1 MTYAD
6 IRVQKKDGIVLLT
19 LNRPDKLNAV
29 TWNSWREISQAVREL
44 DEDDEARVLVVT
56 GSGRGFCSGTDLAAA
71 AAAAAAG
78 KEPAAGSRRER
89 LRSRFLATAT
99 ILACHKPTI
108 AAVNGV
114 AAGGG
119 LSLCLACDVRI
130 ASQEA
135 RFSAIWSRRALV
147 PDFGCSH
154 LLPRI
159 VGMSKALELMYTGE
173 TIDAQEALTIGL
185 VSQVVAA
192 DELMPTAMALAERI
206 AKGPPIAIELA
217 KRLAYRSWREE
228 LEAQAEYEEYLQ
240 RLCIESED
248 AQEGVLSFL
257 EKRKPVFKGR

>member
-1 MTYAD
+1 MAYTD
-6 IRVQKKDGIVLLT
+6 IRVEKKDGIVLLT

-29 TWNSWREISQAVREL
+29 TWNSWREITQAVQEVG
-44 DEDDEARVLVVT
+44 EDDEARVLVVT
-56 GSGRGFCSGTDLAAA
+56 GSGPGFCSGTDLAAA
-71 AAAAAAG
+71 AASGGAAPTAS
-78 KEPAAGSRRER
+78 SRRER
-89 LRSRFLATAT
+89 VHSRYLAAAD
-99 ILACHKPTI
+99 ILACPKPSI

-119 LSLCLACDVRI
+119 LSLCLACDIRI

-159 VGMSKALELMYTGE
+159 VGMGKALELIYTGQM
-173 TIDAQEALTIGL
+173 IDAQEALAIGL
-185 VSQVVAA
+185 VSQVAAA

-206 AKGPPIAIELA
+206 AKGPPMAIELA
-217 KRLAYRSWREE
+217 KRLAYRGWRQE

-248 AQEGVLSFL
+248 AQEGVRSFL
-257 EKRKPVFKGR
+257 EKREPDFKGR

>member
-1 MTYAD
+1 MAYTD
-6 IRVQKKDGIVLLT
+6 IRVEKKDGIVVLT

-29 TWNSWREISQAVREL
+29 TWNSWWEITQAVQEVR
-44 DEDDEARVLVVT
+44 EDDEARVLVVT

-71 AAAAAAG
+71 AAG
-78 KEPAAGSRRER
+78 GGETPAEGSRCER
-89 LRSRFLATAT
+89 LRSRYLAAADL
-99 ILACHKPTI
+99 LACPKPTI

-119 LSLCLACDVRI
+119 LSLCLACDIRI

-159 VGMSKALELMYTGE
+159 VGMSKALELMYTGQV
-173 TIDAQEALTIGL
+173 IDAEEALAIGL

-192 DELMPTAMALAERI
+192 DELMSTVMALAERI
-206 AKGPPIAIELA
+206 AKGPPMAIELA
-217 KRLAYRSWREE
+217 KRLAYRGWRQEV
-228 LEAQAEYEEYLQ
+228 EAQSEYEEYLQ

-248 AQEGVLSFL
+248 AREGVLSFL
-257 EKRKPVFKGR
+257 EKREPMFKGR

>member
-1 MTYAD
+1 MAYTD
-6 IRVQKKDGIVLLT
+6 IRVEKKDGIVLLT

-29 TWNSWREISQAVREL
+29 TWNSWQEITQAVQEVG
-44 DEDDEARVLVVT
+44 EDDEARVLVVT

-71 AAAAAAG
+71 AASG
-78 KEPAAGSRRER
+78 GEGPREGSRRER
-89 LRSRFLATAT
+89 LRSRYLAAT
-99 ILACHKPTI
+99 TVLACPKPCI

-119 LSLCLACDVRI
+119 LSLCLACDIRI
-130 ASQEA
+130 ASEEA

-159 VGMSKALELMYTGE
+159 VGMSKALELMYTGQM
-173 TIDAQEALTIGL
+173 IDAQGALAIGL
-185 VSQVVAA
+185 VSQVAAA

-206 AKGPPIAIELA
+206 AKGPPMAIELA
-217 KRLAYRSWREE
+217 KRLAYRGWRQEV
-228 LEAQAEYEEYLQ
+228 EAQAEYEEYLQ

-248 AQEGVLSFL
+248 AQEGVRSFL
-257 EKRKPVFKGR
+257 EKREPDFKGR

>member
-29 TWNSWREISQAVREL
+29 TWDSWREITQAVGSL

-78 KEPAAGSRRER
+78 EAPPTGSRSER
-89 LRSRFLATAT
+89 LRSRFLATAA
-99 ILACHKPTI
+99 IVACSKPTI

-147 PDFGCSH
+147 PDFGCSY

-173 TIDAQEALTIGL
+173 MIDAQEALAIGL

-192 DELMPTAMALAERI
+192 EELMPTAMALAERI
-206 AKGPPIAIELA
+206 AKGPPMAIELA
-217 KRLAYRSWREE
+217 KRMAYRGWREE
-228 LEAQAEYEEYLQ
+228 LEAQVEYEEYLQ

-248 AQEGVLSFL
+248 AQEGVRSFL
-257 EKRKPVFKGR
+257 EKRDPVFKGH

>member
-1 MTYAD
+1 MAYTD
-6 IRVQKKDGIVLLT
+6 IRVEKKDGIVLLT

-29 TWNSWREISQAVREL
+29 TWNSWREITQAVQEVG
-44 DEDDEARVLVVT
+44 EDDEARVLVVT

-71 AAAAAAG
+71 AASG
-78 KEPAAGSRRER
+78 GEGPREGSRRER
-89 LRSRFLATAT
+89 LRSRYLAAADV
-99 ILACHKPTI
+99 LACPKPCI

-119 LSLCLACDVRI
+119 LSLCLACDIRI

-159 VGMSKALELMYTGE
+159 VGMSKALELIYTGQM
-173 TIDAQEALTIGL
+173 IDAQEALAIGL
-185 VSQVVAA
+185 VSQVAAA

-206 AKGPPIAIELA
+206 AKGPPMAIELA
-217 KRLAYRSWREE
+217 KRLAYQGWRQE
-228 LEAQAEYEEYLQ
+228 LEAQVEYEEYLQ

-248 AQEGVLSFL
+248 AQEGVRSFL
-257 EKRKPVFKGR
+257 EKREPDFKGR